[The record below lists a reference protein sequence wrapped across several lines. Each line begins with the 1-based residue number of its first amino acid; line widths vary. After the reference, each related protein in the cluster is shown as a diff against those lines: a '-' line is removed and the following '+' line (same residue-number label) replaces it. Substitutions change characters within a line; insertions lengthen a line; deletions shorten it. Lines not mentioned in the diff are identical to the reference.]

1 MALFPN
7 LPCSWMWLYQ
17 NKRKYIKLLVQK
29 SEKGKK
35 WLNERRKGVNTKA
48 KNSLKKEKTLKVDP
62 SKYINKIFQL
72 LGNYQENTEYK
83 MSEEKTTETDFA
95 DLRLYNPT

>member
-1 MALFPN
+1 MFCISPYMFLYYISPLYIIIYFYLKGLRDCSRDSLSIRKNPASISTTVTGAMAKWLFPN

-35 WLNERRKGVNTKA
+35 
-48 KNSLKKEKTLKVDP
+48 
-62 SKYINKIFQL
+62 
-72 LGNYQENTEYK
+72 
-83 MSEEKTTETDFA
+83 
-95 DLRLYNPT
+95 